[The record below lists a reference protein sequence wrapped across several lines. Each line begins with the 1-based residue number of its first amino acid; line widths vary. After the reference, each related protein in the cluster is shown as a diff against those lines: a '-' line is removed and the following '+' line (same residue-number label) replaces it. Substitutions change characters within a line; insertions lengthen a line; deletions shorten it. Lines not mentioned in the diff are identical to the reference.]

1 MFGQKTKS
9 DELITVLGNYC
20 GVGLWDAV
28 LVNEDALHPQSKW
41 TWTNEFRRLLGF
53 SGEHDFP
60 NVVGSWADKLH
71 PEDSGPTFAAFG
83 NALKK
88 TDKKSYYNVTYRL
101 KMKDG
106 SYRWFRATGGV
117 VHDANGKAVRAC
129 GSLVDI
135 HDNVLAEQASSRRVS
150 LVEELTARFEA
161 EVSTLINTFQTTSQ
175 DLQAAAKQLA
185 GAAKQTSDES
195 VVVVSAVEEAAANIS
210 AVASSSEQLGASVG
224 EIGRQID
231 LSAGLS
237 KGSVNEARATADIMA
252 ELSTVAAGI
261 GNVVDLISGLAGQ
274 TNLLALNATIE
285 AARAGES
292 GRGFAVVA
300 SEVKELAAQTA
311 SATSEISTKVAAIQN
326 ATTRAASAIEGIL
339 KTIGQVN
346 DAITSIAS
354 AVEEQGTATQEIVRS
369 IGQVSD
375 GTNGV
380 TENIAHVSQAAAET
394 EAVARNMLSS
404 STMIGSESSTLQDK
418 VRRFIAEL
426 KAA

>member
-9 DELITVLGNYC
+9 DELISVLGNHC

-28 LVNEDALHPQSKW
+28 LVNEDAMNPQSKW
-41 TWTNEFRRLLGF
+41 TWTNEFRRLLGY

-71 PEDSGPTFAAFG
+71 PEDAAPTFAAFNG
-83 NALKK
+83 ALKSRGK
-88 TDKKSYYNVTYRL
+88 GAAYNVIYRL

-106 SYRWFRATGGV
+106 SYRWFRATGGI
-117 VHDANGKAVRAC
+117 VHDTTGRAVRAC

-135 HDNVLAEQASSRRVS
+135 HESVLAEQAATKRVQMI
-150 LVEELTARFEA
+150 EQLTARFDA
-161 EVSTLINTFQTTSQ
+161 EVSLLLNTFQTTSQ

-185 GAAKQTSDES
+185 GAAKKTSDES
-195 VVVVSAVEEAAANIS
+195 AVVVSTVEEAAANIS
-210 AVASSSEQLGASVG
+210 AVASSSEELGASVG
-224 EIGRQID
+224 EIGRQVE
-231 LSAGLS
+231 LSAELS
-237 KGSVNEARATADIMA
+237 KGSVSEARATANIMA
-252 ELSTVAAGI
+252 ELSAVASGI

-292 GRGFAVVA
+292 GKGFAVVA
-300 SEVKELAAQTA
+300 SEVKQLASQTA

-354 AVEEQGTATQEIVRS
+354 AVEEQGTATGEIVRS
-369 IGQVSD
+369 ISQVSD
-375 GTNGV
+375 GTHAV
-380 TENIAHVSQAAAET
+380 TENISHVSQAASET
-394 EAVARNMLSS
+394 ETVARSLLSS
-404 STMIGSESSTLQDK
+404 STTIGAESGTMQEK

-426 KAA
+426 KVA

>member
-9 DELITVLGNYC
+9 DELIKVLGNYC

-28 LVNEDALHPQSKW
+28 LVNEDAMHPQSKW
-41 TWTNEFRRLLGF
+41 TWTNEFRRLLGY
-53 SGEHDFP
+53 SSEVDFP

-71 PEDSGPTFAAFG
+71 PEDAGPTFAAFG
-83 NALKK
+83 EALKRTRGK
-88 TDKKSYYNVTYRL
+88 AIYNVIYRL

-135 HDNVLAEQASSRRVS
+135 HESVIAQEAAERRVAKID
-150 LVEELTARFEA
+150 ELTTRFEA
-161 EVSTLINTFQTTSQ
+161 EVSGLIGTFQSTSQ
-175 DLQAAAKQLA
+175 ELLSAAKHLA
-185 GAAKQTSDES
+185 GSARRTSDETAS
-195 VVVVSAVEEAAANIS
+195 VVSTVEES
-210 AVASSSEQLGASVG
+210 ASNLSTVASSSEELGASVA
-224 EIGRQID
+224 EIGRQVS
-231 LSAGLS
+231 LSADLS
-237 KGSVNEARATADIMA
+237 KGSVNEAQNTASIMA
-252 ELSTVAAGI
+252 ELSAVAAGI

-300 SEVKELAAQTA
+300 SEVKELASQTA
-311 SATSEISTKVAAIQN
+311 AATSEISGKVASIQN
-326 ATTRAASAIEGIL
+326 ATTRAASALDGIL
-339 KTIGQVN
+339 KTIGMVN

-354 AVEEQGTATQEIVRS
+354 AVEEQGTATREIVRS
-369 IGQVSD
+369 ISQVSD
-375 GTNGV
+375 GTHVV
-380 TENIAHVSQAAAET
+380 TQNISHVSQAAAET
-394 EAVARNMLSS
+394 ESVAGSLLSS
-404 STMIGSESSTLQDK
+404 STTIGAESTTLQEK
-418 VRRFIAEL
+418 VRAFISQM